1 MAEMCMVNGN
11 SDIIGPGVR
20 ISVYVQGFLAIFKI
34 LAEGDEIIESTNLG
48 AFTTFALIV
57 STLISKDVDYVMLL
71 EVSQLVSV
79 LLISYFSVPILLLK
93 TGGVKNSKKYIACI
107 LVLIAYTLSVCHDI
121 WLWVKIK
128 WGLPKECDNVVK
140 YYLLCIPINPVGHLR
155 TFLIVMNAISLPSIL
170 IIISVIYKE
179 RKDNSGSKRMNE
191 YGSECKCE
199 CQCECVK
206 ESVIVKESESES
218 SKLGEKITCAFF
230 MMIFL
235 PTLIITITSAELS
248 IQRNSILGIW
258 DWGYGQIV
266 AMVLAAGDTLNTTA
280 GLFAFYINEIK
291 EAKEAKEA
299 KGVKAVLHGQVIRT
313 GKAIAALV
321 LFSVPTLLIAI
332 AVIVVIA
339 VVGGVV
345 ALVVFFLDH

>member
-206 ESVIVKESESES
+206 ESVIVKESE
-218 SKLGEKITCAFF
+218 T
-230 MMIFL
+230 
-235 PTLIITITSAELS
+235 ELS